1 MIVRLTTIM
10 SEQAL
15 PAHIYIDGSYGEGGG
30 RNFRDTVMYATIKA
44 LQGWRGKVTIN
55 NIRVSRPAP
64 GIKNSLLGVVE
75 FCHQVLNDVQDHGVQ
90 DGSLEATFDFSK
102 AVPSYIDTINID
114 VNGVGSAWLLFL
126 AVHPVLLY
134 TPYVKMVTIHGGT
147 DVFFFKKGKDLSQ
160 TLTPPTVY
168 MEQVW
173 VPNINTLNLSGFHI
187 DVNIVRNSKDK
198 SNVPYAI
205 RITRNEDSP
214 ETTIN
219 CNGLKK
225 WDGCVR
231 YVQSKVSSMRV
242 GVSNPYSKYILPE
255 PDQNLWYDEHF
266 SDMIVPYIDSPSE
279 ESDAVSPHHR
289 SAIYVARQFQD

>member
-1 MIVRLTTIM
+1 M

-15 PAHIYIDGSYGEGGG
+15 PTHIYIDGSYGEGGG
-30 RNFRDTVMYATIKA
+30 RNFRDTMMYATIKA

-55 NIRVSRPAP
+55 NIRASRPDP
-64 GIKNSLLGVVE
+64 GIKNSLLGMVD
-75 FCHQVLNDVQDHGVQ
+75 FCHQVLDDVQHHGVQ
-90 DGSLEATFDFSK
+90 DGSLDATFDFSK
-102 AVPSYIDTINID
+102 AAPTLVDTINID

-134 TPYVKMVTIHGGT
+134 ATSVKTVTIHGGT
-147 DVFFFKKGKDLSQ
+147 DVFFFKKGRDLSQ

-173 VPNINTLNLSGFHI
+173 VPNINTLNLHGFHI
-187 DVNIVRNSKDK
+187 DVNIVRNLKDK
-198 SNVPYAI
+198 SSVSHAI
-205 RITRNEDSP
+205 RVTRNEDSV
-214 ETTIN
+214 TTIN

-255 PDQNLWYDEHF
+255 PDQGLWCDEHF
-266 SDMIVPYIDSPSE
+266 SDMIVPYMAQPPK

-289 SAIYVARQFQD
+289 SAIYVACQFLA